1 MPVKQGNDKFT
12 LKTFY
17 FTMFSSF
24 NLLLIKHSR
33 YLCSGSK
40 RKKSPTQKIYGNVE
54 DPKRESIPSA

>member
-1 MPVKQGNDKFT
+1 M
-12 LKTFY
+12 
-17 FTMFSSF
+17 MFSSF

-54 DPKRESIPSA
+54 DPKRESIPST